1 MKSVALRIL
10 TIIVFLAPCFASGK
24 SRGKKAV
31 PFIEASVNHEKAV
44 EGERLIY
51 EVTLFTPD
59 ASIAGIELVSEPDFG
74 ELARR
79 RSAADIRLSETERNG
94 EKYYSVVI
102 DRFFLGLEEEG
113 KHTLKGGCY
122 RIGYNRQEA
131 VNDPFWGPGYVNRV
145 EVEELS
151 APDVTVKA
159 SPLPEKG
166 RPDNFSGAVGN
177 FNVTVSVPSGE
188 IIAGEEAYLVV
199 TLSGDGDLSGVA
211 PPDVRQAFAKPLQFK
226 SMTEN
231 RNEYISKGE
240 LGSEL
245 EMECVFVAEKEGT
258 FTIGPISFSYFNP
271 RTRKYEQAESTPVTI
286 EVESGSAS
294 KSSPP
299 VYIEI

>member
-1 MKSVALRIL
+1 M
-10 TIIVFLAPCFASGK
+10 
-24 SRGKKAV
+24 
-31 PFIEASVNHEKAV
+31 
-44 EGERLIY
+44 
-51 EVTLFTPD
+51 
-59 ASIAGIELVSEPDFG
+59 
-74 ELARR
+74 
-79 RSAADIRLSETERNG
+79 
-94 EKYYSVVI
+94 
-102 DRFFLGLEEEG
+102 
-113 KHTLKGGCY
+113 
-122 RIGYNRQEA
+122 A

-151 APDVTVKA
+151 APDVMVKA

-199 TLSGDGDLSGVA
+199 TLSGDGDLSGLA

-271 RTRKYEQAESTPVTI
+271 RTRRYEQAESTPVTI